1 MRATRTAL
9 EFYETSVTPNRARLS
24 SILFCNWATGENMR
38 QEAGSDTVL
47 ASVLKG
53 MSVKGRPFQ
62 TQNSVSYISVYSQLM
77 GNELFWVAH
86 AVVSV
91 IIM

>member
-1 MRATRTAL
+1 
-9 EFYETSVTPNRARLS
+9 
-24 SILFCNWATGENMR
+24 MR

-77 GNELFWVAH
+77 GNELF
-86 AVVSV
+86 
-91 IIM
+91 